1 MLKKKTNEIPIIVS
15 DRKYPRLKVRPPQ
28 CLKRIHRSN
37 KLLEAVQLPVVLNL
51 NPRSLYNKAEE
62 FKLLIE
68 QTNCKLC
75 FISESW
81 DRVDEGLEEII
92 EMENF
97 RLIKNPLQRDEQGGK
112 PALFVSRKDFYI
124 KELCPSLFTVPPG
137 VEAVWALLSPKSG
150 GSRSKIRHIAA
161 CSF

>member
-1 MLKKKTNEIPIIVS
+1 MLYSEKGSDNLTYEIPVIVS
-15 DRKYPRLKVRPPQ
+15 DRKYPRLKERPAQ
-28 CLKRIHRSN
+28 CLKRIQRNN
-37 KLLEAVQLPVVLNL
+37 KLLEAVQLPIVLNL

-62 FKLLIE
+62 FRLLIE
-68 QTNCKLC
+68 QTNCNLC

-81 DRVDEGLEEII
+81 DRNNEGLEEII

-97 RLIKNPLQRDEQGGK
+97 RFVKNQLQREEQGGK
-112 PALFVSRKDFYI
+112 PALFVSSKDFYI

-150 GSRSKIRHIAA
+150 GS
-161 CSF
+161 